1 MNQFKLTSIGNN
13 DTSVEVTFNFIEKN
27 NCFDISLSYK
37 YSDDLNTLEKQKH
50 FMSNQELY
58 DSEYDSFYEG
68 DIICKNPM
76 TIELIS
82 LMMLSDSNL
91 KTHSGHVTAESYRLS
106 LIKMIKLLWD

>member
-27 NCFDISLSYK
+27 NCFDISFSYK
-37 YSDDLNTLEKQKH
+37 YSHELDTLEKQKN
-50 FMSNQELY
+50 FMSNHELY

-68 DIICKNPM
+68 DIISKNPM
-76 TIELIS
+76 TIELIA

-91 KTHSGHVTAESYRLS
+91 VIHSGHVTAGSYRLS
-106 LIKMIKLLWD
+106 LIQMIKLLWD